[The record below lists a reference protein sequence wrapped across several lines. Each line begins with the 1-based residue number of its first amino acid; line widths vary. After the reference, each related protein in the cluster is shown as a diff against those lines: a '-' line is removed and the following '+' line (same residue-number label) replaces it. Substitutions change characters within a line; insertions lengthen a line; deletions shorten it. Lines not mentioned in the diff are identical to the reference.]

1 MILFYLFSFFID
13 IQSFC
18 MIYKLCE
25 VIFLFQIALKKL
37 REKAGISQYKL
48 AELMGVSQ
56 STIGMWESGKNKP
69 EYSNLQKLA
78 TIFNVPF
85 DELIGT
91 SDANIANSRG
101 VWIPVLGK
109 VQAGLPVEAVEEILD
124 YEEITK
130 EMAAHG
136 EHFAL
141 QIKGDSMEPRFVE
154 GDVVIVRQTNDCSD
168 GDIVV
173 VLVNGDE
180 ATVKRIKKMH
190 NGIMLIPNNHNYV
203 PMFYSNEEIEKLP
216 VKIIGKVVE
225 LRAKF

>member
-1 MILFYLFSFFID
+1 MHT
-13 IQSFC
+13 
-18 MIYKLCE
+18 
-25 VIFLFQIALKKL
+25 LKAL
-37 REKAGISQYKL
+37 RESKGLYQKDVAKAIGVDRTTYVRYERGDSEPSFEILDKL
-48 AELMGVSQ
+48 ANFFNVSTDCLLGREEYPSVPQ
-56 STIGMWESGKNKP
+56 STG
-69 EYSNLQKLA
+69 
-78 TIFNVPF
+78 
-85 DELIGT
+85 
-91 SDANIANSRG
+91 G

-141 QIKGDSMEPRFVE
+141 QIKGNSMEPRFAE
-154 GDVVIVRQTNDCSD
+154 GDVVIVRQTNDCAD
-168 GDIVV
+168 GDIAV